1 MQFVYKAKQG
11 PQKIVEG
18 LVEAESSDG
27 AVAKLLER
35 GLSPIHIKQKP
46 QRDSRKAQ
54 KTPSGGTFFPGR
66 GVPAGDVLM
75 FTRQVSD
82 LLGAGVSLL
91 QTLIIVQRQMRHP
104 GFKEDVRQMITV
116 VRDGGSFSR
125 ALSQFPDIF
134 PLLYVNMAR
143 SGEMAGNLDLV
154 MDRLAEFNER
164 DQDVRNQVTTA
175 LLYPA
180 LIVIVGGITVF
191 VLLTWVIP
199 RITLIFED
207 LNQAL
212 PLPTVVLIAIS
223 GFFAKF
229 WWLFLVL
236 LAAGLLYL
244 KKAYATPKG
253 KLMLD
258 RLKLRVPLVG
268 DFLRDIQLGRFA
280 RTLGTLL
287 ESGVEILAALDSVGR
302 VLENE
307 VLRRQVRNVAA
318 DVQDGKSLA
327 AALAGNEYFPETVV
341 SMVAVGAESGHT
353 EKGLYKLADYY
364 ERRSQRFIKRMLSLM
379 EPMLILVMGVIVG
392 FVVMAMLMPIFR
404 MNLIIQ

>member
-1 MQFVYKAKQG
+1 
-11 PQKIVEG
+11 
-18 LVEAESSDG
+18 
-27 AVAKLLER
+27 
-35 GLSPIHIKQKP
+35 
-46 QRDSRKAQ
+46 
-54 KTPSGGTFFPGR
+54 
-66 GVPAGDVLM
+66 
-75 FTRQVSD
+75 
-82 LLGAGVSLL
+82 
-91 QTLIIVQRQMRHP
+91 
-104 GFKEDVRQMITV
+104 
-116 VRDGGSFSR
+116 
-125 ALSQFPDIF
+125 
-134 PLLYVNMAR
+134 
-143 SGEMAGNLDLV
+143 
-154 MDRLAEFNER
+154 
-164 DQDVRNQVTTA
+164 
-175 LLYPA
+175 
-180 LIVIVGGITVF
+180 
-191 VLLTWVIP
+191 
-199 RITLIFED
+199 
-207 LNQAL
+207 
-212 PLPTVVLIAIS
+212 
-223 GFFAKF
+223 
-229 WWLFLVL
+229 
-236 LAAGLLYL
+236 LLYL